1 MRTSEVISITMP
13 PAMARAAKRLAKQEN
28 RSVSELMR
36 EAFRKYQK
44 PKRSLKEII
53 EHVRKI
59 APPTPEMEEMW
70 RESKRNGTHKMS
82 MKEINR
88 IIDESR
94 KERAKRAKSHV
105 A

>member
-1 MRTSEVISITMP
+1 MP
-13 PAMARAAKRLAKQEN
+13 PAMARAAKRLAKQED

-44 PKRSLKEII
+44 PKRSLKEIMAKA
-53 EHVRKI
+53 RQI
-59 APPTPEMEEMW
+59 APPNPAMEAAW
-70 RESKRNGTHKMS
+70 RESKRNGTDKMS
-82 MKEINR
+82 MKEISR
-88 IIDESR
+88 IIGESR